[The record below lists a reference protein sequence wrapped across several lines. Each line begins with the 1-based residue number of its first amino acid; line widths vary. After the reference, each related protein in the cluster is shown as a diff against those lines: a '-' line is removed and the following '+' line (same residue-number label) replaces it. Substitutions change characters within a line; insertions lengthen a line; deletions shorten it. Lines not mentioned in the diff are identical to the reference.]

1 MIKSIRLVN
10 WRSHSDT
17 SLQFR
22 SGTNLLVGM
31 MGAGK
36 SSVLE
41 AISFAFFGTFPALER
56 KKVKMDDLLRLNES
70 VARVV
75 LEFAWEG
82 KDYRIERK
90 IERSKR
96 GTSSGAE
103 VFKGGSLLEHGS
115 TAVTSAVQHITGVDY
130 DLFTRA
136 IYSEQ
141 NNIDYFL
148 NLDPRRRK
156 EELDSLLG
164 LDRFETVRSGIVTVI
179 GRLETRRKAIEERFS
194 REKLADLEKNE
205 KAQAAAVASAR
216 DALAKAS
223 SSYEQK
229 SKELAG
235 LSTSFEGMRR
245 NKETFE
251 KLDKEAIGL
260 AAQSESLKKELE
272 GAAVSEEAHSEAKK
286 RLAGLLAERTKLSE
300 EAKSTDARNAA
311 LSKEAG
317 AIEAR
322 LKSAAEAKARL
333 ETSHKEHHHLLGGR
347 TVEEIQAAQKEA
359 ERLILAHESERRSL
373 DATLAET
380 EQLVHRLK
388 PGLAECPLCSSKLDD
403 AGIAHVKREK
413 HAVAEAG
420 RKRMAELSSLVAAGK
435 KDNDMLV
442 ARLKK
447 LSLLSEKTD
456 ALEQELK
463 GAEGLPVK
471 KAHLESSLAAVLA
484 EQEKLQARSGPLAEE
499 IEKLRVGL
507 SRMENLITKKKGLA
521 VSEARLAETRARRDA
536 MNFDEKSFEAL
547 RGSIETLRLD
557 ASKLLSSKQSFETQA
572 KMADDMLKLVR
583 NELTGLRQMEKD
595 VAGIARL
602 EEELAIY
609 RNAVVETQISL
620 RESLIDAI
628 NTAMNEVW
636 AIFYPYRNYPAI
648 RLEVT
653 EKDYLFEVSDGSA
666 WKGLESMASGGE
678 RASAALTLRVAL
690 AMVLT
695 PKLSWLILDE
705 PTHNLD
711 TDAIEMLSSALQTKV
726 PQVVNQTFV
735 ITHEE
740 GLMGSDFASSYRL
753 SRDKEH
759 NGDTKV
765 ETV

>member
-10 WRSHSDT
+10 WRSHADT
-17 SLQFR
+17 SLEFR
-22 SGTNLLVGM
+22 QGTNLLVGM

-56 KKVKMDDLLRLNES
+56 KKVKLDDIVRLNES
-70 VARVV
+70 GARVALGFV
-75 LEFAWEG
+75 WDG
-82 KDYRIERK
+82 KEYRIERK

-96 GTSSGAE
+96 GSSSGAE
-103 VFKGGSLLEHGS
+103 LFRDGSVIEHGS
-115 TAVTSAVQHITGVDY
+115 TAVTSAVQRITGVDY

-164 LDRFETVRSGIVTVI
+164 LDRFEDARASIVSVI
-179 GRLETRRKAIEERFS
+179 GRLETRRKAIEERYS
-194 REKLADLEKNE
+194 REKLAELENSE
-205 KAQAAAVASAR
+205 RQQAAAAASVREKLSRA
-216 DALAKAS
+216 AA
-223 SSYEQK
+223 SYEQK
-229 SKELAG
+229 SKELAA
-235 LSTSFEGMRR
+235 LSTSFEDMRKK
-245 NKETFE
+245 KEASD
-251 KLDKEAIGL
+251 KLDKEAIAL

-272 GAAVSEEAHSEAKK
+272 GAVVDEALHAAGKK
-286 RLAGLLAERTKLSE
+286 RLDALVHERAKLSE
-300 EAKSTDARNAA
+300 EARSADARNAT

-317 AIEAR
+317 SIEAR

-333 ETSHKEHHHLLGGR
+333 DSFRKERHQLLDGR
-347 TVEEIQAAQKEA
+347 TMEGLQARQKEA
-359 ERLILAHESERRSL
+359 EKTILASESERRSL
-373 DATLAET
+373 DASVAET
-380 EQLVHRLK
+380 EELVRKLK
-388 PGLAECPLCSSKLDD
+388 PGLAKCPLCSSRLDD
-403 AGIAHVKREK
+403 AGIDHVKHEK
-413 HAVAEAG
+413 NAFIEKS
-420 RKRMAELSSLVAAGK
+420 RKRMAELSALVAAGK
-435 KDNDMLV
+435 KENETLV
-442 ARLKK
+442 AKIKK
-447 LSLLSEKTD
+447 VSLLSEKME
-456 ALEQELK
+456 ALEQELEE
-463 GAEGLPVK
+463 AEGLPGK
-471 KAHLESSLAAVLA
+471 KATLESGLVAVLA
-484 EQEKLQARSGPLAEE
+484 EREKLQKRSVGLADG
-499 IEKLRVGL
+499 IENLRVDL
-507 SRMENLITKKKGLA
+507 SRMEDLLSKKKGLA
-521 VSEARLAETRARRDA
+521 LLEKRLAETHAKRETIK
-536 MNFDEKSFEAL
+536 FDEKSFEAL
-547 RGSIETLRLD
+547 RNSVESLRLE
-557 ASKLLSSKQSFETQA
+557 ASGLLSSKQSLETQA
-572 KMADDMLKLVR
+572 RMTGDMLKLVR
-583 NELTGLRQMEKD
+583 EELSVLRQMEKD
-595 VAGIARL
+595 AAGIAKL

-609 RNAVVETQISL
+609 KNAVVETQVSL
-620 RESLIDAI
+620 RASLIDAI

-653 EKDYLFEVSDGSA
+653 EKDYTFEVNDGSA
-666 WKGLESMASGGE
+666 WKGLESIASGGE

-711 TDAIEMLSSALQTKV
+711 ADAIELLSSALQTKV

-759 NGDTKV
+759 NGDTKT
-765 ETV
+765 ETI